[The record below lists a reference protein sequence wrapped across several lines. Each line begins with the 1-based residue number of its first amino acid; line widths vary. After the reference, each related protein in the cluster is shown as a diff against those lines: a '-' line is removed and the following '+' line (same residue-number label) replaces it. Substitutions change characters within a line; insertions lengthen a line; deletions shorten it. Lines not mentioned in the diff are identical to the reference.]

1 MTADNECGGVQ
12 EKDSSM
18 SALGNA
24 TEMAAGLERDSS
36 SWQNL
41 GSLYLV
47 HGVLTGVQYRDEI
60 SAASHHASITAH
72 GFRAHAARW
81 QHHFTSHSPT
91 FNSSEFTTFTRLWCH
106 QARLGRFI
114 QAIHPQ
120 AALHGPAV
128 PVLSP
133 GLAGHHSTILETLA
147 NLPENAFN
155 EAANGGHTFAIKS
168 ERFWFWGRGWLI
180 ANIKEKNWLTTKFFS
195 HFNVK

>member
-60 SAASHHASITAH
+60 SAASHHASFYGPWVQGPRCKMTTPLHITLAW
-72 GFRAHAARW
+72 R
-81 QHHFTSHSPT
+81 PT
-91 FNSSEFTTFTRLWCH
+91 FSSSEFTTFTRLCCH
-106 QARLGRFI
+106 QARLGRRI

-133 GLAGHHSTILETLA
+133 GLAGHHSTILETRA

-168 ERFWFWGRGWLI
+168 ERF
-180 ANIKEKNWLTTKFFS
+180 
-195 HFNVK
+195 